1 MELRSMATR
10 IRIHV
15 AVALLGVAAAASAD
29 WDAGVTAFKAKN
41 YAQAQKEFET
51 VVRERP
57 DWSGGYLML
66 GRTQLLS
73 QRVNESIATL
83 RKAYD
88 LGPSDLEIQL
98 ALAQA
103 YLTGNRAAEA
113 SQLLTKVNAASVP
126 KERQAHFQ
134 QLQAKA
140 AAESG
145 QSDRAAA
152 ALERAASSNPN
163 DASVQYNYGVA
174 ALNAGN
180 LAAAVG
186 ALEKSVRLDPN
197 DADKQKLLVQAMV
210 RQGRESSNA
219 GKDAIYARAAEIA
232 RSLSAKAPTFDN
244 WLLLGETQLG
254 AGQYDAAIASFAQA
268 SSKNAND
275 WLPHFY
281 AGQAQTAL
289 AQYREAEGS
298 LRRALERSSAAND
311 KARVWRQIGFVYEK
325 QKNFDQAK
333 VAYRSAGDGNSV
345 ARIEENEKIAQNNAA
360 ADAEA
365 AKVAELK
372 AQQEKLRKQIEQ
384 QQGAPPPPR

>member
-1 MELRSMATR
+1 MTLR
-10 IRIHV
+10 IRLLTTL
-15 AVALLGVAAAASAD
+15 ALATCAGAASAD
-29 WDAGVTAFKAKN
+29 WDAGVAAFKSKN
-41 YAQAQKEFET
+41 YSQAHKEFEV

-73 QRVNESIATL
+73 QRVNEAIATL

-103 YLTGNRAAEA
+103 YLEGNRAGEA
-113 SQLLTKVNAASVP
+113 WQLLTKVNAAGVP
-126 KERQAHFQ
+126 KERQALYQ

-152 ALERAASSNPN
+152 ALEKAASANPN

-174 ALNAGN
+174 ALNSGN
-180 LAAAVG
+180 LPAAVA
-186 ALEKSVRLDPN
+186 ALDKSVRLDPS
-197 DADKQKLLVQAMV
+197 DAEKQKLLVQALV
-210 RQGRESSNA
+210 RQGRETSGG
-219 GKDAIYARAAEIA
+219 GKDAVYGRAAEVA
-232 RSLSAKAPTFDN
+232 RALAAKAPTYDHL
-244 WLLLGETQLG
+244 LLLGEAQLG
-254 AGQYDAAIASFAQA
+254 AGQYEAAAASFAQA
-268 SSKNAND
+268 SGKNGDD

-289 AQYREAEGS
+289 AKYGEAEGS
-298 LRRALERSSAAND
+298 LRRALDRSKSAGD
-311 KARVWRQIGFVYEK
+311 KARVWRQMGFVYEK
-325 QKNFDQAK
+325 QKNYDQAK

-345 ARIEENEKIAQNNAA
+345 ARIEENQKIAQNNAA

-365 AKVAELK
+365 QKLAELK

-384 QQGAPPPPR
+384 QQGSPPPSR